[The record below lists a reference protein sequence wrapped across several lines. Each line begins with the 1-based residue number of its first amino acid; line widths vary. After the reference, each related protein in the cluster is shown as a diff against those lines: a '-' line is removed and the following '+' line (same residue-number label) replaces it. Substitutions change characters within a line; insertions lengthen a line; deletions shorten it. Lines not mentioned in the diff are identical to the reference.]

1 MAPPQC
7 CGGAAPRPPRHSGA
21 SSPSLPVSWPKTRIS
36 HSQRSDGRGG
46 VEKRFAGT
54 QLKLAQGSGTSGPS
68 KAAELQA
75 LHMEDK
81 ADVLPAENG
90 AENLI
95 QFVQREG
102 VGHRDDADDHRT
114 HVAKNSSKN
123 QSLEGG
129 ACAHSFT
136 LPAPSRPDPRV
147 AAALRK
153 GRRVRTVPVPLWV

>member
-1 MAPPQC
+1 MSQP
-7 CGGAAPRPPRHSGA
+7 GRPRKLVWLVRSDQMPGFDTPEYDSNLPLDPA
-21 SSPSLPVSWPKTRIS
+21 SLPYEMNSPAVSVLRRRGSATAQTQRRIVAFASRFLAQNPHLPFPKI
-36 HSQRSDGRGG
+36 DGRGG

-95 QFVQREG
+95 QFVQRG
-102 VGHRDDADDHRT
+102 SR
-114 HVAKNSSKN
+114 
-123 QSLEGG
+123 
-129 ACAHSFT
+129 
-136 LPAPSRPDPRV
+136 APR
-147 AAALRK
+147 
-153 GRRVRTVPVPLWV
+153 

>member
-1 MAPPQC
+1 MLCAHSVSENIKLCNGPYFHF
-7 CGGAAPRPPRHSGA
+7 AA
-21 SSPSLPVSWPKTRIS
+21 
-36 HSQRSDGRGG
+36 G
-46 VEKRFAGT
+46 VKDVGIGPGIEKRLAET

-114 HVAKNSSKN
+114 HVAKNSSK
-123 QSLEGG
+123 
-129 ACAHSFT
+129 
-136 LPAPSRPDPRV
+136 
-147 AAALRK
+147 
-153 GRRVRTVPVPLWV
+153 